1 MDNIDNEAVEVEE
14 TQEPQEAVEPEQVE
28 EEQVEE
34 VAEDNEETEEEE
46 ETPEAEEPEEVE
58 EPQPSRRETLRVQK
72 LLQKYGTPPD
82 IKAPKVEGTLDY
94 NQALEADEDTIRKFE
109 ADRQYASDAA
119 FREGL
124 QQSQLRE
131 WERDIKY
138 ELPQVKQ
145 QYKFLDPND
154 KENYNKVA
162 EEALNEKYLRFV
174 GFRPATEN
182 TPASVMYPDV
192 SYLEFVESEM
202 EFADELANQK
212 VAQTTK
218 NIARQVAKTGL
229 RPDGSRAKSLNLNKA
244 PEKMSDEELD
254 AIINQNLG

>member
-1 MDNIDNEAVEVEE
+1 MDNIDNEAVE
-14 TQEPQEAVEPEQVE
+14 AVETEEVQETEESAQE

-34 VAEDNEETEEEE
+34 VAEDAEETEEEA
-46 ETPEAEEPEEVE
+46 PEAPAEVE
-58 EPQPSRRETLRVQK
+58 EPQPSRREQLRVQK

-94 NQALEADEDTIRKFE
+94 NQALEADEETIRKFE

-138 ELPQVKQ
+138 ELPLVKQ
-145 QYKFLDPND
+145 QFKFLDPND

-174 GFRPATEN
+174 GFRPATDT

-202 EFADELANQK
+202 EFAEELANQK

-218 NIARQVAKTGL
+218 NIARQAAKTGL